1 MWDTRRAIMKSPRRI
16 EHATRRKD
24 SARRGATMSEDRLAE
39 LQRRLAAFAAARDWD
54 QFHSPKNLAMAL
66 SVEASEL
73 LEEFQ
78 WLTEQQSGSLDAER
92 RERVRLEMADVLIY
106 LLRLADKLDVDLLR
120 AAHDKLALNE
130 QKYPAD
136 RVRGSS
142 RKYTEY

>member
-1 MWDTRRAIMKSPRRI
+1 
-16 EHATRRKD
+16 
-24 SARRGATMSEDRLAE
+24 MSDDRLAE

-78 WLTEQQSGSLDAER
+78 GLTEDQSRSLDADR
-92 RERVRLEMADVLIY
+92 LERVRLEMADVLIY
-106 LLRLADKLDVDLLR
+106 LLRLAEKLNVDVLNAAIDKM
-120 AAHDKLALNE
+120 ALNE
-130 QKYPAD
+130 AKYPVD
-136 RVRGSS
+136 RVRGSP